1 MLRGVVSKG
10 RKDNPEEH
18 VPMASFVMT
27 AYHFPVS
34 HVIEPFSDD
43 WNKVGVCWLCHSTQL
58 QYYAV
63 LLRYYS
69 LLQSFTPY
77 YKVQLCT
84 AKYWSSTTN
93 YYELVEISTKY
104 YSALEST
111 IPLPQSN
118 TQYYCAVNPRPI

>member
-58 QYYAV
+58 HATAGSTRRYCSTTLYYSDTTLSYKV
-63 LLRYYS
+63 LLRITKYNS
-69 LLQSFTPY
+69 VLQSTGP
-77 YKVQLCT
+77 VPQII
-84 AKYWSSTTN
+84 TN
-93 YYELVEISTKY
+93 
-104 YSALEST
+104 
-111 IPLPQSN
+111 
-118 TQYYCAVNPRPI
+118 